1 MSWRISLYRIPKSE
15 ATELREYTQEMYEA
29 DDGDDFFKR
38 MEQDRIVYDV
48 LTSIIAEDRDESYST
63 RFLKNKLEVES
74 DIYFGSISKEQFINI
89 IKRIRELNAKWYTDR
104 KVVFKNNG
112 EVELGDLWKDPEG
125 FYLGTINA
133 EEALKKNQQEWNH
146 KMSKWSS
153 VWTDDNKTS
162 YPDINLDLN
171 NKWLVSGSWSYE
183 YAIFDMIHILKIFD
197 WENDELICIGG

>member
-15 ATELREYTQEMYEA
+15 ATELREYTQEMYDGDE
-29 DDGDDFFKR
+29 GDDFFKR
-38 MEQDRIVYDV
+38 MEQDRIAYDV
-48 LTSIIAEDRDESYST
+48 LTSIIMEDTDGSYST
-63 RFLKNKLEVES
+63 KFLKNELEIES
-74 DIYFGSISKEQFINI
+74 DMYFGSISKDQFINI

-104 KVVFKNNG
+104 RVVFKNTG

-125 FYLGTINA
+125 FYLGTVKA

-146 KMSKWSS
+146 KMAKWNS
-153 VWTDDNKTS
+153 VWIDDNKTH

-197 WENDELICIGG
+197 WENDELICVGG